1 MPTSTVLIYFDTNA
15 YARPFDDQT
24 QSRIQAE
31 TDALLTI
38 IEAIKAGTLRLLSS
52 DILLFEVHNIL
63 DAEKRTKV
71 LHYLDDLC
79 TEHVEQSDE
88 VHQLGKQIQHQCHTR
103 ARDALHVAS
112 AIAGQARY
120 CLSCDNT
127 VTLMKHARCY
137 RRLGGTARQAYF
149 SVMNPRRFAE
159 RLQQGELE

>member
-1 MPTSTVLIYFDTNA
+1 MAADPTLIYFDTNA

-52 DILLFEVHNIL
+52 DILLFEVHNIF
-63 DAEKRTKV
+63 DTEKRTKV
-71 LHYLDDLC
+71 LQYLNLC
-79 TEHVEQSDE
+79 TEHVEQTDE
-88 VHQLGKQIQHQCHTR
+88 VLQVGKQIQQQCHTR

-112 AIAGQARY
+112 AIVGQARY
-120 CLSCDNT
+120 CLSCDKT
-127 VTLMKHARCY
+127 VTLMKHTRCY
-137 RRLGGTARQAYF
+137 RRIGKTTRQAYF

-159 RLQQGELE
+159 RLQRGELE

>member
-1 MPTSTVLIYFDTNA
+1 MSANPILIYFDTNA

-24 QSRIQAE
+24 QSRIRAE

-38 IEAIKAGTLRLLSS
+38 IDAVKVGTLHLLSS

-71 LHYLDDLC
+71 LQYLDLC
-79 TEHVEQSDE
+79 TAHVEQSDE
-88 VHQLGKQIQHQCHTR
+88 VLHLGKQIQQQCHTR

-112 AIAGQARY
+112 ALVGQARY
-120 CLSCDNT
+120 CLSCDKT
-127 VTLMKHARCY
+127 VTLMKHTRCY
-137 RRLGGTARQAYF
+137 RRLGNTARQAYF
-149 SVMNPRRFAE
+149 SVMNPRRFVE